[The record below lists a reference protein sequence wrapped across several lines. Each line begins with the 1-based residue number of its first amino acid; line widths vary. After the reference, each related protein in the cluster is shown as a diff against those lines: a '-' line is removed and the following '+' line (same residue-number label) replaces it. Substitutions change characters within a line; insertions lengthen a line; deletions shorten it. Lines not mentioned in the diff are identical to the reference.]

1 MPFRLT
7 VSWLRI
13 WPLPA
18 LVAWSGGL
26 AMLIGTTRLGLPF
39 GLAMLAGLVPTLLV
53 VRFAAP
59 GWRRLVVLAGLPLSV
74 LLVLGAGAVPA
85 WAWLVA
91 VAVLVVIYPIQSWRD
106 APWFPTP
113 HDALRDLPAQAPLVA
128 GARVLDAGSG
138 LGDGLIALA
147 RAYPHAVR
155 VGVEGGWLLAWASRL
170 RLGRAGQTGARVVHG
185 DFWRAEWS
193 GFDLVYLFQ
202 RPETMARAWAKASRE
217 MRAGAWLVSLEFPV
231 EDLQAAGRA
240 ACPDGRPIWIY
251 RVSGTENSTGGPIR
265 R

>member
-1 MPFRLT
+1 MAIGVT
-7 VSWLRI
+7 WLRT
-13 WPLPA
+13 WPVPALLAWGGGWAVWVVAARVGVHAGLALLAGLLPA
-18 LVAWSGGL
+18 LL
-26 AMLIGTTRLGLPF
+26 MLRYAT
-39 GLAMLAGLVPTLLV
+39 A
-53 VRFAAP
+53 
-59 GWRRLVVLAGLPLSV
+59 GWRRAVVLGGLPLSL
-74 LLVLGAGAVPA
+74 LLVTGVDAVPA

-91 VAVLVVIYPIQSWRD
+91 GAVLLLIYPVRAWRD

-193 GFDLVYLFQ
+193 GFALVYLFQ